1 MSETKQRITKG
12 FDKETG
18 PDFNEIADA
27 IENQA
32 RVLQEAGLV
41 NEAADL
47 GNWARELRHKSV
59 RTPY

>member
-12 FDKETG
+12 LDKEAG
-18 PDFNEIADA
+18 PDFNEIADN

-32 RVLQEAGLV
+32 RMLQEAGLV

-47 GNWARELRHKSV
+47 RDWARELRQKSV
-59 RTPY
+59 SPPY